1 MDYKEML
8 GAAQTVWDNLDKLQK
23 DDPGK
28 YEVSEDNIDDKII
41 ADKQEIVKESLQ
53 WNEKVKSQPEPCKC
67 VEIKTKVIKD
77 KINKELI
84 LLLTLSRLGY
94 PAT

>member
-41 ADKQEIVKESLQ
+41 ADK
-53 WNEKVKSQPEPCKC
+53 
-67 VEIKTKVIKD
+67 
-77 KINKELI
+77 
-84 LLLTLSRLGY
+84 
-94 PAT
+94 